1 MILRDEDF
9 VIKKINWNDK
19 VSNLVEY
26 QKNLILILIAL
37 FLWMI
42 QILK

>member
-19 VSNLVEY
+19 VSNLVEIS
-26 QKNLILILIAL
+26 KELNINLIDC
-37 FLWMI
+37 FCG
-42 QILK
+42 